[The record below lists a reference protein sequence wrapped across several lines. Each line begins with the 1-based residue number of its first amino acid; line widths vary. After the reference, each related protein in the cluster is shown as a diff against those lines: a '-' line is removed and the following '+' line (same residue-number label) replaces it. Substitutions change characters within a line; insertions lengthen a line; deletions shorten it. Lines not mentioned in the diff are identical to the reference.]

1 MEYKDYYAIMGVDRK
16 ATSDEIKKAYR
27 KLARKYHPDV
37 SKEPGAEAKFKD
49 LGEAYEVLKDPQKRA
64 NYDELG
70 TRWHAGQ
77 EFRPPPGWHGRQQA
91 DFDFSGGGFTEVDP
105 SEFSDFFASLFG
117 RGAAGGFRGQRA
129 HQRTHA
135 FRGEDIHS
143 KIQISLE
150 DAYQG
155 TSRAIQLSMPEVAAD
170 GSVQTKLK
178 TLNVKIPAGVT
189 QGQKIRLSGQGSP
202 GTGGAPNGDIYLEI
216 EFQKNPLFHVDGS
229 DIYLTLP
236 IAPWE
241 AALGATI
248 AVPTLGGKVELKIPA
263 GSQTGQKLR
272 LKGRGLPAKPPG
284 DQYVVLQVVVPKAET
299 AATKELYQKMA
310 EQMSFNP
317 REKLGV

>member
-1 MEYKDYYAIMGVDRK
+1 MQYKDYYAIMGVDRK
-16 ATSDEIKKAYR
+16 ATPEEIKKAYR

-37 SKEPGAEAKFKD
+37 SKEPNAEARFKD

-64 NYDELG
+64 NYDALG
-70 TRWHAGQ
+70 TRWQSGE
-77 EFRPPPGWHGRQQA
+77 EFRPPPDWQRQQRQQGG
-91 DFDFSGGGFTEVDP
+91 FDFSGGGYTEVDP
-105 SEFSDFFASLFG
+105 SEFSDFFSSLFG
-117 RGAAGGFRGQRA
+117 GGAGFRGQRA
-129 HQRTHA
+129 RQRPTS

-150 DAYQG
+150 DAYKG
-155 TSRAIQLSMPEVAAD
+155 TSRAIQLSMPEVAPD
-170 GSVQTKLK
+170 GTVQTKLR
-178 TLNVKIPAGVT
+178 TLNVKIPPGVT
-189 QGQKIRLSGQGSP
+189 QGQKIRLAGQGSP
-202 GTGGAPNGDIYLEI
+202 GIGGGPNGDLYLEI
-216 EFQKNPLFHVDGS
+216 EFQKNPLFHADGA

-248 AVPTLGGKVELKIPA
+248 TVPTLGGNVQLKIPA
-263 GSQTGQKLR
+263 EAQSGQKLR

-299 AATKELYQKMA
+299 SEAKELYRKMA

-317 REKLGV
+317 RTKLGV